1 MSITLNTANKTNLMN
16 PTQVAES
23 WKEIVSIYENTVHKN
38 KPALTMENIIFCL
51 DFIKAR
57 ETFAVIAAFKKN
69 DGRISPSNRAYI
81 TSIPF
86 DYKCLNINNYNPIIY
101 SGIDRIHTAHIDNL
115 ISELRKLDK

>member
-1 MSITLNTANKTNLMN
+1 MSTSNIKSLMN

-23 WKEIVSIYENTVHKN
+23 WKEIVSIYENTIHKN
-38 KPALTMENIIFCL
+38 NPALTMENIIFAL
-51 DFIKAR
+51 GFITAR

-69 DGRISPSNRAYI
+69 DGRISPSNRDYI

-86 DYKCLNINNYNPIIY
+86 DYKCLDINNYNPIIY

-115 ISELRKLDK
+115 ISELRKLEK